1 MIQVIK
7 LSRSMFLFM
16 KKNNTLKANPNIL
29 IDRLKDSSRR
39 KISLRIGKRLYLIM
53 LILWRGFK
61 NLP

>member
-1 MIQVIK
+1 
-7 LSRSMFLFM
+7 MFLFM

-39 KISLRIGKRLYLIM
+39 KISLKIGKRLYLIM
-53 LILWRGFK
+53 LILRRGFK